1 VGLTLRGQ
9 PAQSS
14 TGKSPSRLLDI
25 ASNEKHISSLPT
37 SPITSTS
44 PAGNYWGIDQHIEY
58 GTDTMIL
65 STTAGIVDT
74 GTTLILIATDAYEKY
89 VSATGAVFDSTV
101 GLLSVTQEQ
110 YDNMKSLF
118 FVVGGVS

>member
-1 VGLTLRGQ
+1 
-9 PAQSS
+9 
-14 TGKSPSRLLDI
+14 
-25 ASNEKHISSLPT
+25 
-37 SPITSTS
+37 
-44 PAGNYWGIDQHIEY
+44 
-58 GTDTMIL
+58 MIL